1 MIDADLEDISIRRQ
15 CELLGLNRSS
25 YYYQAQGVDSET
37 LLLLR
42 LIDEEFTRH
51 PFLGM
56 RRMKVYLAGLGYQ
69 VNRKRIRKLY
79 QLLGIEAVYPKPR
92 TSLGHPDHQI
102 YPYLLRDLV
111 VDRPNQVWCSDI
123 TYLRMKQGFLYLV
136 AIMDWSS
143 RYVLSWVLSPRLEVD
158 FCLEALEQI
167 IRRKGC
173 EIFNTDQ
180 GSQFTSKKFTGLLQ
194 EHEIA
199 ISMDGRGRFLD
210 NIFIERL
217 WRSLKQEC
225 IYLRDFTSVLEVEVA
240 VREYFD
246 YYNNHRPHQSLGYL
260 TPSKVYGLK

>member
-1 MIDADLEDISIRRQ
+1 MIDTDLESISIRRQ

-25 YYYQAQGVDSET
+25 YYYQPQGLDSQT

-56 RRMKVYLAGLGYQ
+56 RRMKVYLAGLGWH
-69 VNRKRIRKLY
+69 VNRKRLRKLY
-79 QLLGIEAVYPKPR
+79 DLLGIEAVYPKPR
-92 TSLGHPDHQI
+92 TSQRHPDHQI
-102 YPYLLRDLV
+102 YPYLLGGLV

-136 AIMDWSS
+136 AIMDWAS

-158 FCLEALEQI
+158 FCLDALGQI
-167 IRRKGC
+167 ICRKGC

-225 IYLRDFTSVLEVEVA
+225 IYLRDFTSVLDVETAVA
-240 VREYFD
+240 EYFD
-246 YYNNHRPHQSLGYL
+246 YYNHHRPHQSLGYL